1 MHRRR
6 RPLSIADLAVGESD
20 GIGST
25 VRIIY
30 AKKPPDYAVYATDNR
45 VMVMFADD
53 PARADKQRVRLSR
66 LNPLRG
72 EINGL
77 VEDWRL
83 KDRTAAR
90 AARYDRCVAD
100 ALIVGFEG
108 DVADATTLLGAIRQG
123 ILDERVATARFEYLV
138 VAFLTGVVAML
149 SIAFANWVARY
160 GDATVDLSRGAAAG
174 AVGAFF
180 SISLA
185 IRGRT
190 VLPDL
195 QRMANLLDAALR
207 MVIGIIAAVVLV
219 AFIRSGVVSINI
231 GDGALSDR
239 AAPGWLLV
247 LIYGFIAGFSE
258 RFVPDLLAKASATT
272 GTPVV
277 QERMAREA
285 TPAPAVDAPDEDAA
299 EVAAAAATTVPD
311 DPAPEEAGIDSCA
324 ADIDLPDDEVTD
336 DVDLP
341 PASGGVALDKAA

>member
-1 MHRRR
+1 M
-6 RPLSIADLAVGESD
+6 SIADLAVGEPD

-25 VRIIY
+25 IRIIY
-30 AKKPPDYAVYATDNR
+30 AKKPPEYAVYGTDNR
-45 VMVMFADD
+45 VLVMFADD
-53 PARADKQRVRLSR
+53 PARADKQRVRMSR

-72 EINGL
+72 EVNGL

-83 KDRTAAR
+83 KPGSAPR

-108 DVADATTLLGAIRQG
+108 DIAAATALLKSIKQG

-138 VAFLTGVVAML
+138 VAFVTGVAVML
-149 SIAFANWVARY
+149 AITLANAIAQY
-160 GDATVDLSRGAAAG
+160 GNATVDLLRGGAAG

-207 MVIGIIAAVVLV
+207 MVIGIIAAVVLI
-219 AFIRSGVVSINI
+219 AFIRSGVVSVNI
-231 GDGALSDR
+231 GDAALSGR
-239 AAPGWLLV
+239 NAPDWLLV
-247 LIYGFIAGFSE
+247 LIYGFVAGFSE

-272 GTPVV
+272 SAPTA
-277 QERMAREA
+277 QERVEES
-285 TPAPAVDAPDEDAA
+285 AP
-299 EVAAAAATTVPD
+299 VAAATDTVVDTEAVEGAVATTVPD

-324 ADIDLPDDEVTD
+324 CDVDLPDDEVTGD
-336 DVDLP
+336 ADLP